1 MYQEKAE
8 KRGFVMIMS
17 GMNEKIKGKKG
28 LLLKRVSVN
37 GYVCGDFVEFSLSQ
51 LYENRSDKN
60 IDAIYTFP
68 LPDTA
73 VITGFEA
80 ELGGRTLKAMI
91 EEKDEAL
98 RLFDEAT
105 GKGINTFTLEQQDED
120 IFQISIGNILPNET
134 VKVKISYMDQLIYED
149 DSYELI
155 IPSIEGAKFVEEEN
169 EDEMEAEESYKLFMN
184 LFVES
189 MDRMEFE
196 SPSHSIN
203 VEREDDNL
211 SKITFKNKNERL
223 DSDFILLLRDVKPEE
238 ASGMS
243 YKYYDAEGEKG
254 ILYLRLLPKLEADD
268 EDGPQNYDFLIDIS
282 KSMEGDKLEEEKNA
296 LQLCIRNL
304 SEDDSFNIVAFGK
317 EKKCFSTTGKVPFN
331 DENLRKATE
340 WIEAL
345 TIERGANIYEALKY
359 ALEEKNQEGYSTII
373 LFTDDD
379 VDEEEQILEYVK
391 NNIGDNRIFPIG
403 IDTSVNSH
411 FINKLA
417 EYGYGKPEFIYPD
430 ERIDD
435 MVLRQFNRITNPQVD
450 VLEIDWGQMD
460 VETTYPRTIE
470 YLYDREPFSIF
481 AKVKGEIGGNITI
494 KGKVGDEDYI
504 QVVDLDDLDL
514 EENASLI
521 QKVWS
526 RKRIESIE
534 ERMRSAR
541 GEVAEAMKNKII
553 EISKESGIISSQTT
567 FVMLEQIEEPVLGM
581 ALNRMIPINIAEEV
595 MKDISEGYFLDTPG
609 FSKKSDIRETMA
621 EEKVDIQTAR
631 HTLKYDT
638 ENMLRI
644 LARSQNADGAICNL
658 NADSDYKK
666 MESTVTALLAFAL
679 SKEDINIYVDQLN
692 KALQFI
698 VKGLNNPEITNDE
711 KLDVLILLTL
721 HIYNN
726 RGFVRRKVRVDV
738 DNALTFLINT
748 ARANGYIAVENVMN
762 SGSLDVTRLFIS
774 MILGIS
780 KDFALQDKEIITQNN
795 KNSIDKIAKLVLS
808 KTL

>member
-1 MYQEKAE
+1 MLRATG
-8 KRGFVMIMS
+8 KRG
-17 GMNEKIKGKKG
+17 MNMDAKGKAKGKKG
-28 LLLKRVSVN
+28 LILKRVSVN

-51 LYENRSDKN
+51 LYDNRSDKN

-80 ELGGRTLKAMI
+80 ELGGRTLKAI
-91 EEKDEAL
+91 VEEKDEAI
-98 RLFDEAT
+98 RLIDEAT
-105 GKGINTFTLEQQDED
+105 GKGINTFTLEQQEED

-134 VKVKISYMDQLIYED
+134 VKVKITYMDQLIYED

-155 IPSIEGAKFVEEEN
+155 IPSIEAAKFVEEEN
-169 EDEMEAEESYKLFMN
+169 EDEFDAVESYKLFMN

-189 MDRMEFE
+189 MDKMEFT
-196 SPSHSIN
+196 SPSHFIN

-211 SKITFKNKNERL
+211 SKITLKNKNERL
-223 DSDFILLLRDVKPEE
+223 DSEFILHLRDVKSEE

-243 YKYYDAEGEKG
+243 YKYYEAGSEKG
-254 ILYLRLLPKLEADD
+254 ILYLRLLPKLEVDD
-268 EDGPQNYDFLIDIS
+268 ENGPQNYDFLIDIS

-304 SEDDSFNIVAFGK
+304 SEDDTFNIIAFGK
-317 EKKCFSTTGKVPFN
+317 EKKCLSNSGKLPFN
-331 DENLRKATE
+331 DESLKKATE
-340 WIEAL
+340 WIEGL
-345 TIERGANIYEALKY
+345 SIERGADIYSALKH
-359 ALEEKNQEGYSTII
+359 ALEEKNEEGNSTII

-379 VDEEEQILEYVK
+379 VDEEEEILEYVK

-403 IDTSVNSH
+403 IDTSVNSY

-435 MVLRQFNRITNPQVD
+435 MVVRQFNRITNPQVD
-450 VLEIDWGQMD
+450 VLEIDWGTMD
-460 VETTYPRTIE
+460 VEATYPRTIE

-481 AKVKGEIGGNITI
+481 AKVKGEMGGNITI
-494 KGKVGDEDYI
+494 KGKVGEEDYI
-504 QVVDLDDLDL
+504 QVIDLDDLDL
-514 EENASLI
+514 EENAALI

-534 ERMRSAR
+534 ERMQSAR
-541 GEVAEAMKNKII
+541 GEVNESMKKKVI
-553 EISKESGIISSQTT
+553 EISKESGIISSFTT

-581 ALNRMIPINIAEEV
+581 VMNNMIPINISEEV

-621 EEKVDIQTAR
+621 EEKVDILTAK

-644 LARSQNADGAICNL
+644 LARSQSADGVIANL
-658 NADSDYKK
+658 DSTSNYERL
-666 MESTVTALLAFAL
+666 ESTIVSLLAFAL
-679 SKEDINIYVDQLN
+679 SREDINIYVDQLN
-692 KALQFI
+692 KALNYI
-698 VKGLNNPEITNDE
+698 VKEINDDKASFDE
-711 KLDVLILLTL
+711 KIHVLAILTL
-721 HIYNN
+721 NIYSN
-726 RGFVRRKVRVDV
+726 RRFVRRKIKSDV
-738 DNALTFLINT
+738 DEVLAKLIKISRENK
-748 ARANGYIAVENVMN
+748 YIAVENIIN
-762 SGSLDVTRLFIS
+762 SGNTEMVRFFIA
-774 MILGIS
+774 MVLGITKELS
-780 KDFALQDKEIITQNN
+780 AMDKDIISDNN
-795 KNSIDKIAKLVLS
+795 KNSVDKIARLLLS

>member
-1 MYQEKAE
+1 MDTRSKA
-8 KRGFVMIMS
+8 
-17 GMNEKIKGKKG
+17 KGKKG
-28 LLLKRVSVN
+28 LILKRVSVN

-80 ELGGRTLKAMI
+80 ELGGRTLKAII

-98 RLFDEAT
+98 RLYDEAT
-105 GKGINTFTLEQQDED
+105 GKGINTFTLEQQEED
-120 IFQISIGNILPNET
+120 IFQISVGNILPNET

-155 IPSIEGAKFVEEEN
+155 IPSIETARFVEEEN
-169 EDEMEAEESYKLFMN
+169 EDEFDAEGSYKLFMN
-184 LFVES
+184 VFVES
-189 MDRMEFE
+189 MDRMEFN
-196 SPSHSIN
+196 SSTHHID

-211 SKITFKNKNERL
+211 SKITLKNKNERL
-223 DSDFILLLRDVKPEE
+223 DSDFILHLRDVKPEE

-254 ILYLRLLPKLEADD
+254 ILYLRLLPRLEVD
-268 EDGPQNYDFLIDIS
+268 EDENPENYDFLIDIS
-282 KSMEGDKLEEEKNA
+282 NSMEGDKLEEEKNA

-304 SEDDSFNIVAFGK
+304 SEGDSFNIIAFGK
-317 EKKCFSTTGKVPFN
+317 ETKCLSTTGKIVFN
-331 DENLRKATE
+331 DANLIKATE

-345 TIERGANIYEALKY
+345 ELESGADIYSALKY
-359 ALEEKNQEGYSTII
+359 ALEEKNHEGNSRII

-379 VDEEEQILEYVK
+379 VDEEEKILDYVK

-403 IDTSVNSH
+403 IDTSVNSY

-435 MVLRQFNRITNPQVD
+435 LVVRQFNRITNPQVD
-450 VLEIDWGQMD
+450 VLEIDWGNMN
-460 VETTYPRTIE
+460 VEATYPRTIE

-481 AKVKGEIGGNITI
+481 AKVNGEIGGNITI
-494 KGKVGDEDYI
+494 KGKVGEEDYI
-504 QVVDLDDLDL
+504 QVIDLDDLDL
-514 EENASLI
+514 EENGSLI

-534 ERMRSAR
+534 ERMQRER
-541 GEVAEAMKNKII
+541 GDIAQAMKNKVI
-553 EISKESGIISSQTT
+553 EISKESGIISSFTT

-581 ALNRMIPINIAEEV
+581 AINNMIPINISEEV
-595 MKDISEGYFLDTPG
+595 QKDISEGYFLDNPG

-621 EEKVDIQTAR
+621 EEKVDILTAK

-644 LARSQNADGAICNL
+644 LARSQSAEGVIANL
-658 NADSDYKK
+658 DASSSYEKL
-666 MESTVTALLAFAL
+666 ESTIVALLAFAL
-679 SKEDINIYVDQLN
+679 SREDINIYVDQLN
-692 KALQFI
+692 KALSYVI
-698 VKGLNNPEITNDE
+698 KELNEETATHDE
-711 KLDVLILLTL
+711 KIHVLALLTL

-726 RGFVRRKVRVDV
+726 RGFVRRKIKSDSGETL
-738 DNALTFLINT
+738 DKLIKK
-748 ARANGYIAVENVMN
+748 ARENKYIAVENIIN
-762 SGSLDVTRLFIS
+762 SGNTEMVRFFIS
-774 MILGIS
+774 MVLGIS
-780 KDFALQDKEIITQNN
+780 KEFAQQDKAIITDNN
-795 KNSIDKIAKLVLS
+795 KNSIDKIARLLLS